1 MCRGWGKKGADI
13 QGSPQFVP
21 GPKTGRMAF
30 TADQLDRHKRH
41 ILLKEIGGP
50 GVQKLRGASVSM
62 IGAGALGGPCALYL
76 AAAGVGAVEIW
87 DDDAVDR
94 SNLQR
99 QVQFSDSDIGAQ
111 KVERLAKKLHA
122 QNPDIDVTLQ
132 NRRFGPGA
140 APNGSI
146 LIDATDNYETRFE
159 LNRLAHGSGRF
170 LVSGAASRWSGQVS
184 VYASGLQEDA
194 PCYQCFVPE
203 MPPDAEACD
212 DVGVVGALTG
222 MVGTH
227 MALEVIKL
235 VTDAGTPLIGRLLI
249 IDGLSSES
257 RILKLRP
264 NPDCS
269 VCGR

>member
-1 MCRGWGKKGADI
+1 MCRGWGEKRPDI
-13 QGSPQFVP
+13 QGSPQFVL
-21 GPKTGRMAF
+21 GRKTEPMAF
-30 TADQLDRHKRH
+30 TAEQLDRHKRH

-50 GVQKLRGASVSM
+50 GVQKLQSASVS
-62 IGAGALGGPCALYL
+62 IVGAGALGGPCALYL
-76 AAAGVGAVEIW
+76 AAAGIGAIEIF

-99 QVQFSDSDIGAQ
+99 QVQFAESEIDLPKAETLAQ
-111 KVERLAKKLHA
+111 KLRA
-122 QNPDIDVTLQ
+122 QNPDVDIGVQ
-132 NRRFGPGA
+132 NQRFGSSATPR
-140 APNGSI
+140 GSI

-159 LNRLAHGSGRF
+159 LNKLAHQSGRL
-170 LVSGAASRWSGQVS
+170 LVSGAASRWSGQVA
-184 VYASGLQEDA
+184 VYASGLQDGA

-203 MPPDAEACD
+203 MPPEAEACD

-235 VTDAGTPLIGRLLI
+235 VTDAGQPLIGRLLI
-249 IDGLSSES
+249 IDGLTSQS